1 MLVREAAPAYQLTAI
16 APDGTRTR
24 WAGDERDPS
33 RVPSG
38 VQWTTSAP
46 GGADTLRCVLP
57 RDPERDYADTGLLTE
72 IQVVRDGGRTQTYR
86 LEETPKVSGDQMAVE
101 PAAKGYRTALEDR
114 SDVRALFV
122 DRSLGGWGDI
132 SRAYRLGLLASS
144 FLPVSTGS
152 TATDIS
158 LGLPAVFQD
167 LEFSGTHKPYVGNL
181 YDAGE
186 GLGIGSI
193 YYDTEYQGWT
203 SPSAGLI
210 AQIVAHPDDDVT
222 TGGSVTTDIEGAG
235 SGTFTPA
242 TAHRFASIEF
252 FWNGSA
258 TSADVSY
265 QMVWRKLAVYGDHGL
280 TKYGPDPGGFYTGQ
294 MLDWLV
300 ANYST
305 LATGTVEDGTFLHSH
320 AVFRD
325 PTTALSI
332 TESLSRYEPLYDWM
346 VWDKEF
352 SFRRRGT
359 YGRRWR
365 ARVGPSGLRSAGESV
380 ERLYNEVA
388 VKVSDPLY
396 GELIVG
402 PTGSGYGNTS
412 DDLIDADPNNP
423 INRKGIT
430 RRALIDVGE
439 GTWEGAIEVGRRF
452 LEETKRLDNSG
463 QCTLT
468 GYVEDEAGTC
478 WPVDEVRAGDE
489 ISFTDSADTSW
500 RHIAA
505 TDYSADSQTNSLS
518 IDAPPQTMD
527 ALLARLQAVLVPLG

>member
-1 MLVREAAPAYQLTAI
+1 MLVREAAPAYQLTVTS
-16 APDGTRTR
+16 PDGIRTR

-33 RVPSG
+33 RIPSG
-38 VQWTTSAP
+38 VQWSTSIP
-46 GGADTLRCVLP
+46 GGSDTLRCVLP
-57 RDPERDYADTGLLTE
+57 RDPERGYTDTGLLTE

-86 LEETPKVSGDQMAVE
+86 LEETPKVSGDQMALE
-101 PAAKGYRTALEDR
+101 PAAKGYRAALEDR
-114 SDVRALFV
+114 ADVQALFV
-122 DRSLGGWGDI
+122 DRSLSRWGDI

-152 TATDIS
+152 VSTDVS
-158 LGLPAVFQD
+158 LGLPAIFQD
-167 LEFSGTHKPYVGNL
+167 MEFSGLHKPYVGNL

-203 SPSAGLI
+203 SPAADLI
-210 AQIVAHPDDDVT
+210 TQITVHSDDDVT
-222 TGGSVTTDIEGAG
+222 TGGSSTTDIEGAG

-242 TAHRFASIEF
+242 ASHRFASIEF
-252 FWNGSA
+252 FWDGSA
-258 TSADVSY
+258 TDADVAY

-280 TKYGPDPGGFYTGQ
+280 TKYGSGPGGFYTGQ
-294 MLDWLV
+294 MIGWLV
-300 ANYST
+300 DNHST
-305 LATGTVEDGTFLHSH
+305 LSTGTVEDGTFLHAH
-320 AVFRD
+320 AAFQD
-325 PTTALSI
+325 PSTALNI
-332 TESLSRYEPLYDWM
+332 VESLTRYEPLYDWM
-346 VWDKEF
+346 VWDQEF
-352 SFRRRGT
+352 SFRRRGS
-359 YGRRWR
+359 YGKRWR
-365 ARVGPSGLRSAGESV
+365 ARVGPSGLRSSGESL

-396 GELIVG
+396 GSLVVG
-402 PTGSGYGNTS
+402 PTGSDYGHTS
-412 DDLIDADPNNP
+412 DNLIDADPDNP

-430 RRALIDVGE
+430 RRALLDMGE

-463 QCTLT
+463 QCSLT
-468 GYVEDEAGTC
+468 GYVEDDAGIP

-489 ISFTDSADTSW
+489 IQFTDSTDTSW

-505 TDYSADSQTNSLS
+505 TSFDADSHSNSLS

-527 ALLARLQAVLVPLG
+527 ALLARLQAALIPLG